1 MMSFRTALMA
11 KDLMQ
16 QARAARKTHWI
27 DKEHTAW
34 LVCDESAEVVARVGM
49 VALCADVQ
57 AYEVKFFGT
66 ARREPG
72 VTYYF
77 KDREKAMQFAEESL

>member
-1 MMSFRTALMA
+1 MMSFQTALMA
-11 KDLMQ
+11 KDLVR
-16 QARAARKTHWI
+16 QARTARKTHWI

-34 LVCDESAEVVARVGM
+34 LVCDESAEVVARLGM
-49 VALCADVQ
+49 AALCADVQ

-66 ARREPG
+66 AQREPD

-77 KDREKAMQFAEESL
+77 EDREKAKQFAKERF